1 MKEEEQE
8 KSRFMRAED
17 IEKELFVGRT
27 TAYKIIKE
35 LNAQLEKKGF
45 MIQAG
50 RVPRQFF
57 SERFNLKEV

>member
-1 MKEEEQE
+1 MKEEKQE
-8 KSRFMRAED
+8 KSRFIRAED

-35 LNAQLEKKGF
+35 LNAQLKQKGY

-50 RVPRQFF
+50 RVPRRHFM
-57 SERFNLKEV
+57 EKYGIAD

>member
-1 MKEEEQE
+1 
-8 KSRFMRAED
+8 MRAED

-35 LNAQLEKKGF
+35 LNAQLEQKGF

-57 SERFNLKEV
+57 NERFNLKEV

>member
-1 MKEEEQE
+1 ML
-8 KSRFMRAED
+8 AED

-35 LNAQLEKKGF
+35 LNAQLKQKGY

-50 RVPRQFF
+50 RVPRRYFM
-57 SERFNLKEV
+57 EKYGIAD